1 MLKVK
6 MKFIAYLHV
15 VHTIK
20 PHYIK
25 MKMKKNVIVNV
36 LLKIIIKYLYLKI
49 NVCLNA
55 LQVIHQMKIIYV
67 F

>member
-1 MLKVK
+1 MLKAK
-6 MKFIAYLHV
+6 MKYIVYLHV

-20 PHYIK
+20 QHYTK

-49 NVCLNA
+49 NACPNA
-55 LQVIHQMKIIYV
+55 P
-67 F
+67 